1 MSVNPYKTTFRE
13 TYSKI
18 ESSFANF
25 VTQHYDLII
34 KNHQLNCS
42 NSLLKQNMNL
52 TDQSMIHINNT
63 TCIALSFFYILI
75 QLLLITYFYV

>member
-1 MSVNPYKTTFRE
+1 MSADSYKTTFRE

-25 VTQHYDLII
+25 VTQHKDLII

-42 NSLLKQNMNL
+42 TSLLQLDMNF
-52 TDQSMIHINNT
+52 TDKSMIHINNT
-63 TCIALSFFYILI
+63 TCIALSFF
-75 QLLLITYFYV
+75 

>member
-25 VTQHYDLII
+25 VTQHHDLII
-34 KNHQLNCS
+34 KNHQLNYS
-42 NSLLKQNMNL
+42 N
-52 TDQSMIHINNT
+52 
-63 TCIALSFFYILI
+63 
-75 QLLLITYFYV
+75 